1 MPKALGLSPQ
11 RGQQHRFQIVKRIG
25 REEASWGGWCHER
38 TFMHMQACERLLKHF
53 MENFPHFGSSDF
65 KHSISKVVLPFLSF
79 PRFPERRDPLS
90 VAVEAITK
98 DPYSTSS
105 FQSHLVDAAIL
116 HQGSNSKARTVNN
129 HVKRKYTFSFPLRD
143 FKIRGTQY
151 TPGASVC
158 HSAFLL
164 TEVEQFIWC
173 VMAMG
178 PSSQIVGF
186 GWGWGYFIRDI
197 KRGI

>member
-1 MPKALGLSPQ
+1 M
-11 RGQQHRFQIVKRIG
+11 
-25 REEASWGGWCHER
+25 GGVMNAHSC
-38 TFMHMQACERLLKHF
+38 TQACTHTQASERLLKHF

-116 HQGSNSKARTVNN
+116 HIRGQTRMQVRHGQSTTVFKEN
-129 HVKRKYTFSFPLRD
+129 TFSFPLRG
-143 FKIRGTQY
+143 FKIRGTQC
-151 TPGASVC
+151 TPGAPIC
-158 HSAFLL
+158 HTAFLL

-186 GWGWGYFIRDI
+186 GWGWDYFIRDI
-197 KRGI
+197 KRGIECIFLSA